1 VIAAIVSLVSGSR
14 GVLEIGP
21 GPGALTGPLSHAVK
35 SLTVVELDRRF
46 VDVLS
51 ELAPGAKIVQSDVLK
66 TDVRALLLELP
77 EPRSIVSNMP
87 YNITGPLLGKVTESR
102 DLFRNAVLMMQKE
115 VGERVLAKP
124 GTPQRGALSVA
135 MQLQFAITKVCDAK
149 AGAFNPPPKVDSIV
163 LEFAPRGQIDPKVVA
178 VVHTGFT
185 QPRKTLAN
193 NLADKYDRTK
203 IGLPANI
210 RPHQLT
216 NEQWMDLAGRL

>member
-1 VIAAIVSLVSGSR
+1 MIAAIVSRVSGSR

-46 VDVLS
+46 VDALS

-102 DLFRNAVLMMQKE
+102 NLFRNAVLMMQKE

-124 GTPQRGALSVA
+124 GTPERGALSVA

-149 AGAFNPPPKVDSIV
+149 SGAFNPPPKVDSIV
-163 LEFAPRGQIDPKVVA
+163 LEFTPKPFDDQQVLDVVRS
-178 VVHTGFT
+178 GFT

-193 NLADKYDRTK
+193 NLSANYDRSK
-203 IGLPANI
+203 IGLPTNI

-216 NEQWMDLAGRL
+216 NEQWVDLASRL